1 MIPKSSVVNDYPK
14 AIQLRS
20 MIEKMK
26 DDFDETEVVYHIE
39 KVIGTG
45 DQHTL
50 FLLYSHIV
58 LFVHT
63 MENKKE
69 IAKKNKKE
77 SNDGNMQ
84 QCGVLVQI

>member
-45 DQHTL
+45 D
-50 FLLYSHIV
+50 
-58 LFVHT
+58 
-63 MENKKE
+63 
-69 IAKKNKKE
+69 
-77 SNDGNMQ
+77 
-84 QCGVLVQI
+84 